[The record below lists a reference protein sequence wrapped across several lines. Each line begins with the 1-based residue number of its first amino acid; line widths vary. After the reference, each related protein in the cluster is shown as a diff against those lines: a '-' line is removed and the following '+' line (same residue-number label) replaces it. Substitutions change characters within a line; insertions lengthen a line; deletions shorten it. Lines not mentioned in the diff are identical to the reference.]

1 MIQSNTNILCYRLC
15 SRLLPYKYTLF
26 IKIYP
31 YLIHFV
37 LSQFYLCY
45 INRVGTNVP
54 IIEEKLLEGQLKI
67 TFAKFAF
74 QIRFAKHGLQVPKKT
89 GFRRNHR
96 RKGFGC
102 VLLLMA
108 FSRIALLCH
117 RFSRQQQ
124 RQLHRPF
131 TTKLDNTRFLYP
143 NQSKLA
149 QHLIAIFTRQPFS
162 PEDPELLRLAPE
174 LNTKVVETVLN
185 GFKRWGLAYL
195 FFNWASKQEGYRND
209 MYAYNAMASILSR
222 ARQNA
227 SLKALVGD
235 VLSSRCLMSPGALG
249 YFIRCLGN
257 AGLVEEA
264 SFIFDRVRE
273 MGLCVPNAY
282 TYNCLLEAISKS
294 NSSSVEARLKEMRDC
309 GFDFDKFTLTPVLQV
324 YCNTGKSERALS
336 VFNEI
341 LSRGWLDE
349 HISTILV
356 VSFCKWGQVDKAF
369 ELIEML
375 EERHIR
381 LNYKTYCVLIHG
393 FVKESRIDK
402 ALQLF
407 EKMRRMGMNAD
418 IALYDVLIGGICKH
432 KDLEMALSLYL
443 EIKRSRIPPDRGI
456 LGKLLCSFSEE
467 SKLSRI
473 TKVIIGDIDTKSVM
487 LLYKSLLEGF
497 IRNDLVHEAYNFI
510 QNLMGNHEV
519 DGVSEIV
526 KLLKDYNKAILPDS
540 DSLSIVIDCLVKA
553 NKVDM
558 AVTLLHDIVQN
569 GLTPSLMMYNN
580 VIEGMCKEGRSQE
593 SLKLLG
599 EMKDTRVE
607 PSQFTLNC
615 IYGCLAE
622 QCDVAGAF
630 DLLKRMRFYGFEP
643 WIKHTTFLVK
653 KLCENGRAVDACKY
667 LDDVAGEG
675 FLGHMVAYT
684 AAIDGLIK
692 NEGVD
697 RGLELFQDICA
708 NGHCPDVIAYNVLIK
723 ALCKACRTTEAD
735 NLLNEM
741 VSKGLKPSVATY
753 NSMID
758 GWCKEGEIDRA
769 MSCIARM
776 CKDEK
781 DPDVITYT
789 SLIHGLCASGRP
801 SEAIS
806 RWNEMKGKACFPNR
820 ITFMALIQGL
830 CKCGRSSEALVYFRE
845 MEEKEM
851 EPDSAV
857 YLSLVSSFLSSENI
871 NAGFG
876 IFIEMVH
883 EGRFPV
889 SVDRNYL
896 LAVDVM
902 NKFVEDSRTTCYL
915 ACLIKN
921 GRFPIIA
928 ALSRK

>member
-1 MIQSNTNILCYRLC
+1 
-15 SRLLPYKYTLF
+15 
-26 IKIYP
+26 
-31 YLIHFV
+31 
-37 LSQFYLCY
+37 
-45 INRVGTNVP
+45 
-54 IIEEKLLEGQLKI
+54 
-67 TFAKFAF
+67 
-74 QIRFAKHGLQVPKKT
+74 
-89 GFRRNHR
+89 
-96 RKGFGC
+96 
-102 VLLLMA
+102 MA
-108 FSRIALLCH
+108 FSRIAHLCH

-124 RQLHRPF
+124 QLHRPF
-131 TTKLDNTRFLYP
+131 TTKLDNTRFLRHP

-149 QHLIAIFTRQPFS
+149 HNIIAIFTRQPFS
-162 PEDPELLRLAPE
+162 PDDPELLRLAPE

-185 GFKRWGLAYL
+185 GFKRWGLAYQ
-195 FFNWASKQEGYRND
+195 FFNWVSKQDGYRND

-235 VLSSRCLMSPGALG
+235 VLSSRCFMSPGALG

-264 SFIFDRVRE
+264 SSVFDGVRE

-282 TYNCLLEAISKS
+282 SYNCLLEAISKS
-294 NSSSVEARLKEMRDC
+294 NSSSVELVEARLNEMRDY
-309 GFDFDKFTLTPVLQV
+309 GFHFDKFTLTPVLQV
-324 YCNTGKSERALS
+324 YCNTGKSESALS

-349 HISTILV
+349 HVSTILV
-356 VSFCKWGQVDKAF
+356 VSFCKWGHVDKAF

-381 LNYKTYCVLIHG
+381 LNSKTYCVLIHG

-402 ALQLF
+402 ALLLF
-407 EKMRRMGMNAD
+407 EKMCRMGMVVD
-418 IALYDVLIGGICKH
+418 IALYDVLIGGLCKV

-443 EIKRSRIPPDRGI
+443 EIKRSGIQPDRGI
-456 LGKLLCSFSEE
+456 LGKLICSFSEE
-467 SKLSRI
+467 SELIRI

-487 LLYKSLLEGF
+487 LLYKSLLKGF

-510 QNLMGNHEV
+510 QNLMGNHES
-519 DGVSEIV
+519 DGVSEII

-553 NKVDM
+553 NKLDM
-558 AVTLLHDIVQN
+558 AVTLLRDIVQN
-569 GLTPSLMMYNN
+569 GLTPNLMMYNN
-580 VIEGMCKEGRSQE
+580 TIEGMCKEGRSEE

-599 EMKDTRVE
+599 EMKDARVE

-622 QCDVAGAF
+622 RCDTAGAL
-630 DLLKRMRFYGFEP
+630 DLLIKMRFYGFEP
-643 WIKHTTFLVK
+643 WIKHSTLLVK
-653 KLCENGRAVDACKY
+653 KLCENGMAVDACKY

-684 AAIDGLIK
+684 AAIDGVIK

-697 RGLELFQDICA
+697 RGLELFRDRCSK
-708 NGHCPDVIAYNVLIK
+708 GHCPDVIAYHVLIK

-735 NLLNEM
+735 NVFNEM

-758 GWCKEGEIDRA
+758 GWCKEGEIDRV
-769 MSCIARM
+769 MSYIASM
-776 CKDEK
+776 CEDEK

-801 SEAIS
+801 SEAVS
-806 RWNEMKGKACFPNR
+806 RWNEMKGKHCYPNR

-830 CKCGRSSEALVYFRE
+830 CKCGWSSEALVYFRE

-857 YLSLVSSFLSSENI
+857 YLSLVSSFLSRENI
-871 NAGFG
+871 SAGFG
-876 IFIEMVH
+876 IFREMVN
-883 EGRFPV
+883 EGKFPV

-896 LAVDVM
+896 LAVDAT
-902 NKFVEDSRTTCYL
+902 NKFVEDSKTSCYL
-915 ACLIKN
+915 TGLIKS
-921 GRFPIIA
+921 GRLPLIA
-928 ALSRK
+928 ILSRK

>member
-1 MIQSNTNILCYRLC
+1 
-15 SRLLPYKYTLF
+15 
-26 IKIYP
+26 
-31 YLIHFV
+31 
-37 LSQFYLCY
+37 
-45 INRVGTNVP
+45 
-54 IIEEKLLEGQLKI
+54 
-67 TFAKFAF
+67 
-74 QIRFAKHGLQVPKKT
+74 
-89 GFRRNHR
+89 
-96 RKGFGC
+96 
-102 VLLLMA
+102 MA
-108 FSRIALLCH
+108 FSRIALIYQ
-117 RFSRQQQ
+117 RFSRQQ

-131 TTKLDNTRFLYP
+131 TTKLDNSRFLPP

-149 QHLIAIFTRQPFS
+149 QNLIAIFTRQPFS
-162 PEDPELLRLAPE
+162 PDDPELLRLAPE

-195 FFNWASKQEGYRND
+195 FFNWASRQEGYRND
-209 MYAYNAMASILSR
+209 MYAYNAIASILSR

-249 YFIRCLGN
+249 FFIRCLGN

-264 SFIFDRVRE
+264 SFVFDQIRE

-282 TYNCLLEAISKS
+282 TYNCLLEAFSKS
-294 NSSSVEARLKEMRDC
+294 NSSSVDLVETKLEEMRNC
-309 GFDFDKFTLTPVLQV
+309 GFHFDKYTLTPVLQV
-324 YCNTGKSERALS
+324 YCNTGNSEKALS

-341 LSRGWLDE
+341 HSRGWLDG

-356 VSFCKWGQVDKAF
+356 VSFCKLGQVDKAF

-375 EERHIR
+375 EGLHIS
-381 LNYKTYCVLIHG
+381 LTYKTYCVLIHG

-402 ALQLF
+402 AFQLY

-418 IALYDVLIGGICKH
+418 VALYDVLIGGLCKH

-443 EIKRSRIPPDRGI
+443 EIKGSGIPPDRGI
-456 LGKLLCSFSEE
+456 LGKLIRSFPEE
-467 SKLSRI
+467 SELSRI
-473 TKVIIGDIDTKSVM
+473 TEVIIGDIDTKSVM
-487 LLYKSLLEGF
+487 LLYKTLLEGF
-497 IRNDLVHEAYNFI
+497 IRNDLVHDAYNFV
-510 QNLMGNHEV
+510 QNLMGYH
-519 DGVSEIV
+519 DSDCKSEII
-526 KLLKDYNKAILPDS
+526 KLLKDHNKAILPDS
-540 DSLSIVIDCLVKA
+540 DSLSSVIDCLVKA

-558 AVTLLHDIVQN
+558 AVSLLHNIVQE
-569 GLTPSLMMYNN
+569 GLCPSLMTYNN
-580 VIEGMCKEGRSQE
+580 IIEGMCKEGRSDE
-593 SLKLLG
+593 SLKLLAK
-599 EMKDTRVE
+599 MKDTGVK

-622 QCDVAGAF
+622 RCDVAGALE
-630 DLLKRMRFYGFEP
+630 LLKKMRFYGFEP
-643 WIKHTTFLVK
+643 WIKHSTFLVK
-653 KLCENGRAVDACKY
+653 RLCEDGRAVDACKY

-675 FLGHMVAYT
+675 FFGHMVAYT

-697 RGLELFQDICA
+697 RGLELFRDKCA
-708 NGHCPDVIAYNVLIK
+708 NGHSPDVIAYSVLIK

-735 NLLNEM
+735 NLFNEM
-741 VSKGLKPSVATY
+741 VTKGLKPSVAAY

-769 MSCIARM
+769 MSCIKRM
-776 CKDEK
+776 HEDEK

-801 SEAIS
+801 SDAIS
-806 RWNEMKGKACFPNR
+806 RWNEMKGKDCFPNI

-830 CKCGRSSEALVYFRE
+830 CKCGWSSEAMVYFRE

-857 YLSLVSSFLSSENI
+857 YLSLVSSLLSSENVS
-871 NAGFG
+871 AGFG
-876 IFIEMVH
+876 IFREMVH
-883 EGRFPV
+883 KGRFPV

-896 LAVDVM
+896 LAVDAT
-902 NKFVEDSRTTCYL
+902 NKFVEDYRTSCYL
-915 ACLIKN
+915 TGLIKD
-921 GRFPIIA
+921 GRFPVVESV
-928 ALSRK
+928 SRK

>member
-1 MIQSNTNILCYRLC
+1 
-15 SRLLPYKYTLF
+15 
-26 IKIYP
+26 
-31 YLIHFV
+31 
-37 LSQFYLCY
+37 
-45 INRVGTNVP
+45 
-54 IIEEKLLEGQLKI
+54 
-67 TFAKFAF
+67 
-74 QIRFAKHGLQVPKKT
+74 
-89 GFRRNHR
+89 
-96 RKGFGC
+96 
-102 VLLLMA
+102 MA
-108 FSRIALLCH
+108 FSRIALLCQ

-124 RQLHRPF
+124 QRQLLHRPL
-131 TTKLDNTRFLYP
+131 TTKLDNTRFLHP

-149 QHLIAIFTRQPFS
+149 QNLIVIFTRQPFS
-162 PEDPELLRLAPE
+162 PDDPELLILSPE

-227 SLKALVGD
+227 SLKALVVD
-235 VLSSRCLMSPGALG
+235 VLNSRCFMSPGAFG
-249 YFIRCLGN
+249 FFIRCLGN
-257 AGLVEEA
+257 AGLVDEA
-264 SFIFDRVRE
+264 SSVFDRVRE

-294 NSSSVEARLKEMRDC
+294 NSSSVELVEARLKEMRDC
-309 GFDFDKFTLTPVLQV
+309 GFHFDKFTLTPVLQV

-375 EERHIR
+375 EERDIR

-402 ALQLF
+402 AFQLF

-418 IALYDVLIGGICKH
+418 IALYDVLIGGLCKH

-443 EIKRSRIPPDRGI
+443 EIKRSGIPPDRGI

-467 SKLSRI
+467 SELSRI
-473 TKVIIGDIDTKSVM
+473 TEVIIGDIDKKSVM
-487 LLYKSLLEGF
+487 LLYKSLFEGF
-497 IRNDLVHEAYNFI
+497 IRNDLVHEAYSFI
-510 QNLMGNHEV
+510 QNLMGNYES

-526 KLLKDYNKAILPDS
+526 KLLKDHNKAILPDS
-540 DSLSIVIDCLVKA
+540 DSLSIVINCLVKA

-569 GLTPSLMMYNN
+569 GLIPGPMMYNN
-580 VIEGMCKEGRSQE
+580 IIEGMCKEGRSEE

-599 EMKDTRVE
+599 EMKDAGVE

-622 QCDVAGAF
+622 RCDFVGAL
-630 DLLKRMRFYGFEP
+630 DLLKNMRFYGFEP

-675 FLGHMVAYT
+675 FLGHMVAST

-697 RGLELFQDICA
+697 RGLELFRDICA
-708 NGHCPDVIAYNVLIK
+708 NGHCPDVIAYHVLIK
-723 ALCKACRTTEAD
+723 ALCKACRTMEAD
-735 NLLNEM
+735 ILFNEM
-741 VSKGLKPSVATY
+741 VSKGLKPTVATY

-758 GWCKEGEIDRA
+758 GWCKEGEIDRGL
-769 MSCIARM
+769 SCIVRM
-776 CKDEK
+776 YEDEK
-781 DPDVITYT
+781 NPDVITYT

-801 SEAIS
+801 SEAIF
-806 RWNEMKGKACFPNR
+806 RWNEMKGKDCYPNR

-830 CKCGRSSEALVYFRE
+830 CKCGWSGEALVYFRE

-876 IFIEMVH
+876 IFREMVH
-883 EGRFPV
+883 KGRFPV
-889 SVDRNYL
+889 SVDRNYM
-896 LAVDVM
+896 LAVNVTS
-902 NKFVEDSRTTCYL
+902 KFVEDLRTSCYL
-915 ACLIKN
+915 TCLIKD
-921 GRFPIIA
+921 GRIPILA
-928 ALSRK
+928 VVSRI

>member
-1 MIQSNTNILCYRLC
+1 
-15 SRLLPYKYTLF
+15 
-26 IKIYP
+26 
-31 YLIHFV
+31 
-37 LSQFYLCY
+37 
-45 INRVGTNVP
+45 
-54 IIEEKLLEGQLKI
+54 
-67 TFAKFAF
+67 
-74 QIRFAKHGLQVPKKT
+74 
-89 GFRRNHR
+89 
-96 RKGFGC
+96 
-102 VLLLMA
+102 MA
-108 FSRIALLCH
+108 FSRIALLH
-117 RFSRQQQ
+117 QRFSRQQ
-124 RQLHRPF
+124 RQFQRPF
-131 TTKLDNTRFLYP
+131 TTKLDNSRFLHP

-149 QHLIAIFTRQPFS
+149 QNLITIFTRQHFS
-162 PEDPELLRLAPE
+162 PEDPELLRLTPE

-249 YFIRCLGN
+249 FFIRCLGN

-264 SFIFDRVRE
+264 SFLFDRVRE

-294 NSSSVEARLKEMRDC
+294 NSSSVDLVEAKLEEMRNC
-309 GFDFDKFTLTPVLQV
+309 GFQFDKFTLTPVFQV
-324 YCNTGKSERALS
+324 YCSTGKADRAVS

-349 HISTILV
+349 HISTILI

-369 ELIEML
+369 DLIEML
-375 EERHIR
+375 LERHIR

-393 FVKESRIDK
+393 FVKESRVDK

-407 EKMRRMGMNAD
+407 EKMRRMGMKAD
-418 IALYDVLIGGICKH
+418 IALYDVLIGGLCKH

-443 EIKRSRIPPDRGI
+443 EIKRSGIPPDRGI
-456 LGKLLCSFSEE
+456 LGKLIRSFSEE
-467 SKLSRI
+467 SELSRI
-473 TKVIIGDIDTKSVM
+473 TEVIVEDIDTKSVM

-497 IRNDLVHEAYNFI
+497 IRNDLLHDAYKFI
-510 QNLMGNHEV
+510 QNLMGNHQS
-519 DGVSEIV
+519 DGVSEII

-540 DSLSIVIDCLVKA
+540 DSVSIVIDCLVKA
-553 NKVDM
+553 SKVDM
-558 AVTLLHDIVQN
+558 AVTLLHDTVQN
-569 GLTPSLMMYNN
+569 GLTPGLMMYNN
-580 VIEGMCKEGRSQE
+580 IIEGMCKEKRLEE
-593 SLKLLG
+593 SLKLLR
-599 EMKDTRVE
+599 EMKDAGVE

-622 QCDVAGAF
+622 RCDVAGAL
-630 DLLKRMRFYGFEP
+630 DLLKKMRFYGFEP
-643 WIKHTTFLVK
+643 WIKHSTFLVK

-667 LDDVAGEG
+667 LDDVVGEG

-692 NEGVD
+692 NDGVD
-697 RGLELFQDICA
+697 RGLELFRDICA
-708 NGHCPDVIAYNVLIK
+708 KGHSPDVIAYNVLIK
-723 ALCKACRTTEAD
+723 ALCKAYRTTEAD
-735 NLLNEM
+735 NLFNEM

-776 CKDEK
+776 YEDEK

-806 RWNEMKGKACFPNR
+806 HWNEMKSKHYCPNR

-871 NAGFG
+871 SAGFG
-876 IFIEMVH
+876 IFREMVH
-883 EGRFPV
+883 TGRFPV
-889 SVDRNYL
+889 SLDKNYL
-896 LAVDVM
+896 LAVDAT
-902 NKFVEDSRTTCYL
+902 NKFVEDFRTSCYL
-915 ACLIKN
+915 PGLIKD
-921 GRFPIIA
+921 GRFPIVA
-928 ALSRK
+928 AVIRK

>member
-1 MIQSNTNILCYRLC
+1 
-15 SRLLPYKYTLF
+15 
-26 IKIYP
+26 
-31 YLIHFV
+31 
-37 LSQFYLCY
+37 
-45 INRVGTNVP
+45 
-54 IIEEKLLEGQLKI
+54 
-67 TFAKFAF
+67 
-74 QIRFAKHGLQVPKKT
+74 
-89 GFRRNHR
+89 
-96 RKGFGC
+96 
-102 VLLLMA
+102 MA
-108 FSRIALLCH
+108 LSRIALFCH
-117 RFSRQQQ
+117 RFSKQQ

-131 TTKLDNTRFLYP
+131 TTKLENTRILPP

-149 QHLIAIFTRQPFS
+149 HNLITIFTKQPFS

-227 SLKALVGD
+227 SLKTLVAD
-235 VLSSRCLMSPGALG
+235 VLNSRCFMSPGALG

-257 AGLVEEA
+257 SGLVEEA
-264 SFIFDRVRE
+264 SSVFDRIRE

-294 NSSSVEARLKEMRDC
+294 NSSSVELVETKLKEMRDC
-309 GFDFDKFTLTPVLQV
+309 GFHFDKFTLTPVLQV
-324 YCNTGKSERALS
+324 YCNTRNSERALS

-375 EERHIR
+375 EERCIR

-393 FVKESRIDK
+393 FVKESQIDK

-418 IALYDVLIGGICKH
+418 IALYDVLIGGLCKR
-432 KDLEMALSLYL
+432 KDLEMALILYL
-443 EIKRSRIPPDRGI
+443 EIKRSGIPPDRGI
-456 LGKLLCSFSEE
+456 LGKLVCSFSEE
-467 SKLSRI
+467 SELSQI
-473 TKVIIGDIDTKSVM
+473 TKVIIGDIDPKSVM

-497 IRNDLVHEAYNFI
+497 IRNDLVHDAYNFV
-510 QNLMGNHEV
+510 QHLMGNHES
-519 DGVSEIV
+519 DGVSEII

-553 NKVDM
+553 KKVDM

-569 GLTPSLMMYNN
+569 GLTPSLTMFNN
-580 VIEGMCKEGRSQE
+580 IIEGMCKEGRSEE
-593 SLKLLG
+593 SLKFLG
-599 EMKDTRVE
+599 KMKDAGVE

-622 QCDVAGAF
+622 RCDVAGAL
-630 DLLKRMRFYGFEP
+630 DLLKKMRFYGFEP
-643 WIKHTTFLVK
+643 WIKHSTFLVK

-692 NEGVD
+692 TEGVD
-697 RGLELFQDICA
+697 KGLELFKGICA
-708 NGHCPDVIAYNVLIK
+708 NGHCLDVIAYNVLIK
-723 ALCKACRTTEAD
+723 ALCKASRTTEAD
-735 NLLNEM
+735 NLFNEM

-758 GWCKEGEIDRA
+758 GWCKEGEIDQG
-769 MSCIARM
+769 MSCLARM
-776 CKDEK
+776 YEDEK

-806 RWNEMKGKACFPNR
+806 RWNEMKGKDCYPSR

-830 CKCGRSSEALVYFRE
+830 CKCGWSSEALDYFRE

-857 YLSLVSSFLSSENI
+857 YLSLISSFLSGENI
-871 NAGFG
+871 SAGFG
-876 IFIEMVH
+876 IFRDMVH
-883 EGRFPV
+883 KGIFPV

-896 LAVDVM
+896 LAVDAI
-902 NKFVEDSRTTCYL
+902 NKFVEDYRTSWYL
-915 ACLIKN
+915 TCLIKD

-928 ALSRK
+928 AVSRK

>member
-1 MIQSNTNILCYRLC
+1 
-15 SRLLPYKYTLF
+15 
-26 IKIYP
+26 
-31 YLIHFV
+31 
-37 LSQFYLCY
+37 
-45 INRVGTNVP
+45 
-54 IIEEKLLEGQLKI
+54 
-67 TFAKFAF
+67 
-74 QIRFAKHGLQVPKKT
+74 
-89 GFRRNHR
+89 
-96 RKGFGC
+96 
-102 VLLLMA
+102 MA
-108 FSRIALLCH
+108 FSRIALLH
-117 RFSRQQQ
+117 QRFSRQQ
-124 RQLHRPF
+124 RQFHRPF
-131 TTKLDNTRFLYP
+131 TTKLDNSRFLHP

-149 QHLIAIFTRQPFS
+149 QNLIAIFTRQPFS

-185 GFKRWGLAYL
+185 GFRRWGLAYL

-249 YFIRCLGN
+249 FFIRCLGN

-264 SFIFDRVRE
+264 SFVFDRVRE

-294 NSSSVEARLKEMRDC
+294 NLSSVELVQAKLEEMRNC
-309 GFDFDKFTLTPVLQV
+309 GFHFDKFTLTPVLQV
-324 YCNTGKSERALS
+324 YCNTGKSDRALS

-369 ELIEML
+369 DLIEML

-402 ALQLF
+402 TLQLF

-418 IALYDVLIGGICKH
+418 IALYDVLIGGLCKH
-432 KDLEMALSLYL
+432 KDLEMALSMYL
-443 EIKRSRIPPDRGI
+443 EIKRSGILPDRGI
-456 LGKLLCSFSEE
+456 LGKLISTFSEE
-467 SKLSRI
+467 SELSRI
-473 TKVIIGDIDTKSVM
+473 TEVIIGDIDTKSVM

-497 IRNDLVHEAYNFI
+497 IRNNLLHDAYNFI
-510 QNLMGNHEV
+510 QNLMGNHQS
-519 DGVSEIV
+519 DGVSEII

-540 DSLSIVIDCLVKA
+540 DSISIVIDCLVKA
-553 NKVDM
+553 SKVDM

-569 GLTPSLMMYNN
+569 GLSPSLMMYNN
-580 VIEGMCKEGRSQE
+580 IIEGMCKEKRLEE

-599 EMKDTRVE
+599 KMKDAGVE

-615 IYGCLAE
+615 IYGCVAE
-622 QCDVAGAF
+622 RCDVAGAL
-630 DLLKRMRFYGFEP
+630 DLLKKMRFYGFEP
-643 WIKHTTFLVK
+643 WIKHSTFLVK

-667 LDDVAGEG
+667 LDDVVGEG

-692 NEGVD
+692 NDGVD
-697 RGLELFQDICA
+697 RGLELFRDICA
-708 NGHCPDVIAYNVLIK
+708 NGHSPDVIAYNVLIK
-723 ALCKACRTTEAD
+723 ALCKAYRTTEAD
-735 NLLNEM
+735 NLFNEM

-776 CKDEK
+776 YEDEK

-806 RWNEMKGKACFPNR
+806 HWNEMKSKHYCPNR

-871 NAGFG
+871 SAGFG
-876 IFIEMVH
+876 IFREMVH
-883 EGRFPV
+883 SGSFLV
-889 SVDRNYL
+889 SLDKNYL
-896 LAVDVM
+896 LAVDAT
-902 NKFVEDSRTTCYL
+902 NKFVEDSRTSCYL
-915 ACLIKN
+915 PGLIKD
-921 GRFPIIA
+921 GRFPIVA
-928 ALSRK
+928 AVIRK